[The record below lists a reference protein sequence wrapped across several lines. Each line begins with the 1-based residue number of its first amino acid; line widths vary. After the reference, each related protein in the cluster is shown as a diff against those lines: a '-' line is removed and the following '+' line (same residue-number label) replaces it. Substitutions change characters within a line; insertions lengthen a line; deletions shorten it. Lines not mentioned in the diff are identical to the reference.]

1 MMLKIIYFNDDFN
14 FKYLF
19 IYIDVLTLAVLSNIF
34 FWAIHDIMERFAKRF
49 ETTLNRR
56 NRFDFWNALFRD

>member
-19 IYIDVLTLAVLSNIF
+19 IYIVDVLTLALLSNIF
-34 FWAIHDIMERFAKRF
+34 F
-49 ETTLNRR
+49 
-56 NRFDFWNALFRD
+56 